1 MTAMWGDFAS
11 LCNQD
16 GDGGGLRLGGL
27 FQLGRFSD
35 MWHCVHVYFCYY
47 RSVVGLE
54 RRLVGSCLGWHGKQ
68 QGNEEWMMRS
78 ILMVMGL
85 CGGIWMSATGEA
97 VAQELP
103 QPGPEHKRLAELAGD
118 WETTST
124 TPGVPGTSKGT
135 ATYKVEC
142 NGLWVA
148 GNFEGEFAGQKFQ
161 GKGLDSYDVAKKKY
175 VSVWVDSMITS
186 PMLFEGDF
194 DEKTKT
200 MTQLA
205 TAPGPDG
212 KPAKWRGVTKFV
224 DADHHEF
231 SLHMTPAGAPEMLLM
246 TMKYTRKK

>member
-1 MTAMWGDFAS
+1 MGVRCWGDLA
-11 LCNQD
+11 
-16 GDGGGLRLGGL
+16 RE
-27 FQLGRFSD
+27 
-35 MWHCVHVYFCYY
+35 
-47 RSVVGLE
+47 RSKQGKAE
-54 RRLVGSCLGWHGKQ
+54 EQAMRRILALV
-68 QGNEEWMMRS
+68 
-78 ILMVMGL
+78 GL
-85 CGGIWMSATGEA
+85 CGAVWLGVAGNA

-103 QPGPEHKRLAELAGD
+103 QAGPEHKRLAELAGE

-161 GKGLDSYDVAKKKY
+161 GKGLDSYDPAKKKY

-200 MTQLA
+200 MTQVA

-231 SLHMTPAGAPEMLLM
+231 LLHMTPAGAPEMLLM